1 MAGRVPYSAA
11 QAGQFVPVPG
21 TYVSQLMR
29 QVDDLAELKVALL
42 VFYLLS
48 RSRDYPAYVG
58 EPDVLLRGA
67 ALLGMGEEDCRA
79 GLDGAVQRGVFL
91 RTELVVEGAKTAVLF
106 ANIESDLE
114 AIDRLKTRSQGAERG
129 DAKPVLNIFE
139 LYEQNFGMITPIV
152 ADELKDAQ
160 RTYPAEWIEEAF
172 REAVRN
178 RKLNWK
184 YVSRILERWTAEGKD
199 SGAHRAGARSD
210 DRDKYIKGRFGHLV
224 KR

>member
-1 MAGRVPYSAA
+1 MAGRVPYSAS

-29 QVDDLAELKVALL
+29 QVDDLTELKVTLL
-42 VFYLLS
+42 VFYLLT

-58 EPDVLLRGA
+58 EADVLLRSA
-67 ALLGMGEEDCRA
+67 ALLGMGEEDCRTA
-79 GLDGAVQRGVFL
+79 LDGAVQRGVFL
-91 RTELVVEGAKTAVLF
+91 KTELSVEGVKTDVLF

-114 AIDRLKTRSQGAERG
+114 AIDRLKARFQGAERG

-210 DRDKYIKGRFGHLV
+210 DRDKYIKGSFGHLV
-224 KR
+224 RR

>member
-1 MAGRVPYSAA
+1 MASRVPYSAA

-29 QVDDLAELKVALL
+29 QVEDLVELKVTLL

-48 RSRDYPAYVG
+48 RSRDYPAYVD
-58 EPDVLLRGA
+58 ESDVVLRSA
-67 ALLGMGEEDCRA
+67 ASLGMGEEDCRA

-91 RTELVVEGAKTAVLF
+91 RAELPVQESKTQVLF

-114 AIDRLKTRSQGAERG
+114 AIDRLKARTQDADRG
-129 DAKPVLNIFE
+129 VAKPVLNIFE
-139 LYEQNFGMITPIV
+139 LYEQNIGMITPIV
-152 ADELKDAQ
+152 ADELRSAQ

-172 REAVRN
+172 REAVGN

-184 YVSRILERWTAEGKD
+184 YISRILERWTTEGKD

-224 KR
+224 RR